1 MGRPSA
7 RSALAPRGQVSQLDR
22 WGRAAAARSF
32 QTRGARSDPH
42 VPRPAED
49 LGVSGSLPPALRAR
63 PLRGGDSAAGR
74 SGAARWA
81 PSPSPSRVS
90 GSLGRGRAGPLWD
103 AFQAQRE
110 DLGYSLF
117 LLQAKRGAQP
127 GKGAGLPGGLVPG
140 SGPEVPPSPETCPGF
155 RPSGTRKSCGS
166 RDTLPAS
173 RFVAQAS
180 RGLARSAKGSKP
192 ESRGLP
198 SRSARLPSWGSPRRS
213 WGGKGAG
220 PKLQQGAHPL
230 SSRPVVATTVI
241 TAPWPSASRA
251 RARAAD
257 RACRNPA
264 IRSHF
269 NDYYYISDD
278 CKNSLL
284 FSVCG

>member
-1 MGRPSA
+1 MGTSGGRP
-7 RSALAPRGQVSQLDR
+7 
-22 WGRAAAARSF
+22 SF

-140 SGPEVPPSPETCPGF
+140 SAPEVP
-155 RPSGTRKSCGS
+155 RALK
-166 RDTLPAS
+166 PAL
-173 RFVAQAS
+173 AS
-180 RGLARSAKGSKP
+180 VPRGH
-192 ESRGLP
+192 
-198 SRSARLPSWGSPRRS
+198 GSPVGLGTLYPR
-213 WGGKGAG
+213 
-220 PKLQQGAHPL
+220 PD
-230 SSRPVVATTVI
+230 SSHRP
-241 TAPWPSASRA
+241 
-251 RARAAD
+251 RAAWRGRR
-257 RACRNPA
+257 RAA
-264 IRSHF
+264 SLSHG
-269 NDYYYISDD
+269 DSRVG
-278 CKNSLL
+278 LL
-284 FSVCG
+284 ASHLGAPHVALGEGGEGWAETAAGALTRGARGQW

>member
-1 MGRPSA
+1 MGTSGGRP
-7 RSALAPRGQVSQLDR
+7 
-22 WGRAAAARSF
+22 SF

-140 SGPEVPPSPETCPGF
+140 SAPEVPPSPETCPGF

-166 RDTLPAS
+166 GDTLPAS

-198 SRSARLPSWGSPRRS
+198 TVCSPPILGLPTSLL
-213 WGGKGAG
+213 GGGRGAG
-220 PKLQQGAHPL
+220 PKLQQGAHLL

-241 TAPWPSASRA
+241 TAPWPSASQA

-257 RACRNPA
+257 RAC
-264 IRSHF
+264 
-269 NDYYYISDD
+269 
-278 CKNSLL
+278 
-284 FSVCG
+284 